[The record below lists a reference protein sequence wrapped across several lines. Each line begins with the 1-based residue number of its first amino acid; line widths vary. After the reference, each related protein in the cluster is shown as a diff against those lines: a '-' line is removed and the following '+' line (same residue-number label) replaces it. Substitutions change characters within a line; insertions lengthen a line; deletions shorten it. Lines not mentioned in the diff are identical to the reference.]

1 MEERWLCWGPVSF
14 SFLVVLAIL
23 PLLVVLAIRIV
34 ESVRIPHV
42 ALLTPRSI
50 CYVSRDSQLFP
61 LALMLAACLLL
72 GCYVPSSI
80 YRRRGEHG
88 FQAPGF
94 HTRYSSSYLS
104 LMKL

>member
-1 MEERWLCWGPVSF
+1 MEERWLCGGPASF
-14 SFLVVLAIL
+14 SFLVVLA
-23 PLLVVLAIRIV
+23 VRIV
-34 ESVRIPHV
+34 ESVGITHV
-42 ALLTPRSI
+42 AVLMPRWI
-50 CYVSRDSQLFP
+50 LYVSRDFQLFP
-61 LALMLAACLLL
+61 PALLLAACLLL
-72 GCYVPSSI
+72 GCYAPSSI